1 MSKFLSSLFVR
12 KMALGIAFVS
22 LAPAGIGQSK
32 PVPVG
37 SSAPSEATPFIQSL
51 FDTRFMDVTEDWTT
65 PALSGSHLKAVPPI
79 GVVDDTH
86 AGYTVE
92 LLQVQWRWNDALDL
106 YVLKPKGVKKPPVIL
121 YLFGY
126 PQDTD
131 IFKDP
136 DFQNAVTKD
145 GFAAV
150 GFVSALTG
158 HRYHDRPMREWFL
171 SELQESLGKSAHDVQ
186 MVLTYLN
193 ARGDLDMSRVGM
205 FAQGSGASIG
215 ILASAVDPR
224 IGVLDVL
231 DPWGDWPTWM
241 ATSPFVP
248 EDERA
253 NYVKPEF
260 LQKAAA
266 VEPVEWLPRIQARK
280 FRFQDAV
287 FEAKTPKAAKEKLR
301 AAVPAGTTF
310 VFYKTEP
317 EFSAVFQQNSVNL
330 EWMEHELRM
339 LAEPALAVR
348 TAALRQR

>member
-1 MSKFLSSLFVR
+1 
-12 KMALGIAFVS
+12 
-22 LAPAGIGQSK
+22 
-32 PVPVG
+32 
-37 SSAPSEATPFIQSL
+37 
-51 FDTRFMDVTEDWTT
+51 
-65 PALSGSHLKAVPPI
+65 
-79 GVVDDTH
+79 
-86 AGYTVE
+86 
-92 LLQVQWRWNDALDL
+92 
-106 YVLKPKGVKKPPVIL
+106 
-121 YLFGY
+121 
-126 PQDTD
+126 
-131 IFKDP
+131 
-136 DFQNAVTKD
+136 
-145 GFAAV
+145 
-150 GFVSALTG
+150 
-158 HRYHDRPMREWFL
+158 MREWFL